1 LLLPLDA
8 AQAGFH
14 LWDVNEVYSSADGTV
29 QFIELRALSG
39 FQQNLGTVGV
49 SIRSTNS
56 SGVNTFSFGTNLPGD
71 TSGKTCIIG
80 TSNLASIPGG
90 ITPNYIIPANFIRP
104 PTPGGNAAVL
114 FVPPPFTTVTA
125 TFTNLPTDGDSS
137 LLRSGASMIIVPTNS
152 ARNFSDQ
159 SNTIVPVKFLSA
171 ARADTN
177 FVMSFRTATGPN
189 GSAGPN
195 YAVDFEDLL
204 ANSNWSNLANLPGDG
219 TTKSVTSPLASAT
232 QRFFRLRVP

>member
-90 ITPNYIIPANFIRP
+90 ITPKEALIKGNFPI
-104 PTPGGNAAVL
+104 
-114 FVPPPFTTVTA
+114 
-125 TFTNLPTDGDSS
+125 
-137 LLRSGASMIIVPTNS
+137 
-152 ARNFSDQ
+152 
-159 SNTIVPVKFLSA
+159 SNC
-171 ARADTN
+171 
-177 FVMSFRTATGPN
+177 
-189 GSAGPN
+189 
-195 YAVDFEDLL
+195 
-204 ANSNWSNLANLPGDG
+204 
-219 TTKSVTSPLASAT
+219 
-232 QRFFRLRVP
+232 